1 MVAQVVAVGIAVLQ
15 FEAGARLTEAALATS
30 FWAKTVWPQP
40 KAAVW
45 EIGASEAAA
54 VEWAVVIAELK
65 VKLLLAIP
73 FVILEKKLPKDS
85 YFALV

>member
-45 EIGASEAAA
+45 EIEASEASA
-54 VEWAVVIAELK
+54 VEWAVVIAKIRNVFQLSTYLVI
-65 VKLLLAIP
+65 VK
-73 FVILEKKLPKDS
+73 
-85 YFALV
+85 

>member
-40 KAAVW
+40 KAAVS

-54 VEWAVVIAELK
+54 VEWAVVIAIIRNVFQLSK
-65 VKLLLAIP
+65 YLVIVK
-73 FVILEKKLPKDS
+73 
-85 YFALV
+85 

>member
-40 KAAVW
+40 KAAVS

-54 VEWAVVIAELK
+54 VEWAVVIAKIRNVFQLSTYLVI
-65 VKLLLAIP
+65 VK
-73 FVILEKKLPKDS
+73 
-85 YFALV
+85 

>member
-54 VEWAVVIAELK
+54 VEWAVVIAIIRNVFQLSK
-65 VKLLLAIP
+65 YLVIVK
-73 FVILEKKLPKDS
+73 
-85 YFALV
+85 

>member
-54 VEWAVVIAELK
+54 VEWAVVIAIIRNDFQLSK
-65 VKLLLAIP
+65 YLVIVK
-73 FVILEKKLPKDS
+73 
-85 YFALV
+85 

>member
-1 MVAQVVAVGIAVLQ
+1 MRILK
-15 FEAGARLTEAALATS
+15 
-30 FWAKTVWPQP
+30 KTREKKSIILP
-40 KAAVW
+40 
-45 EIGASEAAA
+45 
-54 VEWAVVIAELK
+54 ELK

>member
-45 EIGASEAAA
+45 EIEASEAAA
-54 VEWAVVIAELK
+54 VEWAVVIAKIRNVFQLTTYLVI
-65 VKLLLAIP
+65 VK
-73 FVILEKKLPKDS
+73 
-85 YFALV
+85 

>member
-45 EIGASEAAA
+45 EIEASEAAA
-54 VEWAVVIAELK
+54 VEWAVVIAKIRNVFQLSTYLVI
-65 VKLLLAIP
+65 VK
-73 FVILEKKLPKDS
+73 
-85 YFALV
+85 